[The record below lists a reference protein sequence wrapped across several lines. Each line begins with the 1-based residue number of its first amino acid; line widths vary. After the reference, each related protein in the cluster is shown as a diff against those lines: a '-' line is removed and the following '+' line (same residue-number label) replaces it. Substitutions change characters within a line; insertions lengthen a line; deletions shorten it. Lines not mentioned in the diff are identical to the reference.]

1 MPCTLLML
9 EFSWAGHLA
18 AVREEQTVGYQ
29 TTRQGSSTDLVIVAQ
44 VQQMDYSCI
53 VFDTAPTGHTL
64 RLLQFPATL
73 QKGLSK
79 LMGLRGMLG
88 GMLGQITQLLGGPAG
103 GASNQL
109 FDRLEE
115 MQARVEQTCEGARL
129 QDRMMHAQAD
139 EIYSMLS
146 AWSMSISIC
155 AKPQH

>member
-1 MPCTLLML
+1 ML
-9 EFSWAGHLA
+9 QSCVVIDLSFGSSEGRADQLR
-18 AVREEQTVGYQ
+18 VP
-29 TTRQGSSTDLVIVAQ
+29 RQGGKAGLAIVVQ

-115 MQARVEQTCEGARL
+115 MQARAGHYLQKHQPARL
-129 QDRMMHAQAD
+129 CDACT
-139 EIYSMLS
+139 S
-146 AWSMSISIC
+146 
-155 AKPQH
+155 